1 MVAIEG
7 VRGGKGDFEGRS
19 QLRRRTT
26 GKRYAAFAVAAFDVR
41 DPGEHAFLTTR
52 GGAIDQITQI
62 AGGGIVGILFNF
74 GDQNGAVFGKDAS
87 FGTLASNHMALCVFE
102 FSLRSNE
109 LPVTAV
115 GVGRALKLLYAL
127 CGEHEGGRGV
137 CAGGKRIKNALNGRA
152 PRKRKRED
160 NRKKTAVGHGFSIR
174 SIKGDR

>member
-74 GDQNGAVFGKDAS
+74 GDQNGASLAKTLPSEPWRATTWPFAS
-87 FGTLASNHMALCVFE
+87 LSSAC
-102 FSLRSNE
+102 
-109 LPVTAV
+109 
-115 GVGRALKLLYAL
+115 GVM
-127 CGEHEGGRGV
+127 
-137 CAGGKRIKNALNGRA
+137 N
-152 PRKRKRED
+152 
-160 NRKKTAVGHGFSIR
+160 FQ
-174 SIKGDR
+174 